1 MNSSEEHLY
10 YFQEVFKDPKMTKID
25 VTKANWRQFVLIFYD
40 LVNWWL
46 ILYEIVQYIAY
57 SICLRPIEG

>member
-25 VTKANWRQFVLIFYD
+25 VTKANSKQFVLMFYD

-46 ILYEIVQYIAY
+46 ILYEFVQSHSYI
-57 SICLRPIEG
+57 ICLQPIEG